1 VLHYLVLWLLFYK
14 GNHTSL
20 TYYYLKSSV
29 AVGYRRFKKNNYMDP
44 MSLVTPAVG
53 LMFWTCVIFVLLI
66 LVLKKFAWKPILSA
80 VDQRNES
87 ISNSLLAAEK
97 ARDEIASLTA
107 NNEQIIAQAKLDRD
121 ALLKEAREMKN
132 VIISKAKETATNE
145 ADKIISSAKEQITN
159 EKMKALTELKNQVA
173 AISIEMAEKVLGS
186 ELSNA
191 DAQKDLVN
199 RALKEKI

>member
-1 VLHYLVLWLLFYK
+1 
-14 GNHTSL
+14 
-20 TYYYLKSSV
+20 
-29 AVGYRRFKKNNYMDP
+29 MDP

-97 ARDEIASLTA
+97 ARNEIASLTA

-132 VIISKAKETATNE
+132 EIISKAKETATNE

>member
-1 VLHYLVLWLLFYK
+1 LATEDL
-14 GNHTSL
+14 
-20 TYYYLKSSV
+20 
-29 AVGYRRFKKNNYMDP
+29 KKNNYMDP

-97 ARDEIASLTA
+97 ARVEIASLTA

-132 VIISKAKETATNE
+132 EIISKAKETATNE

>member
-1 VLHYLVLWLLFYK
+1 MATEDL
-14 GNHTSL
+14 
-20 TYYYLKSSV
+20 
-29 AVGYRRFKKNNYMDP
+29 KKNNYMDP

-97 ARDEIASLTA
+97 ARNEIASLTA

-132 VIISKAKETATNE
+132 EIISKAKETATNE

>member
-1 VLHYLVLWLLFYK
+1 
-14 GNHTSL
+14 
-20 TYYYLKSSV
+20 
-29 AVGYRRFKKNNYMDP
+29 MDP

-97 ARDEIASLTA
+97 ARNEIASLTA

-132 VIISKAKETATNE
+132 EIISKAKETATNE

-173 AISIEMAEKVLGS
+173 VISIEMAEKVLGS

>member
-1 VLHYLVLWLLFYK
+1 
-14 GNHTSL
+14 
-20 TYYYLKSSV
+20 
-29 AVGYRRFKKNNYMDP
+29 MDP

-121 ALLKEAREMKN
+121 ALLKDAREMKN
-132 VIISKAKETATNE
+132 EIISKAKETATNE

-191 DAQKDLVN
+191 DTQKDLVN

>member
-1 VLHYLVLWLLFYK
+1 LATEDL
-14 GNHTSL
+14 
-20 TYYYLKSSV
+20 
-29 AVGYRRFKKNNYMDP
+29 KKNNYMDP

-121 ALLKEAREMKN
+121 ALLKDAREMKN
-132 VIISKAKETATNE
+132 EIISKAKETATNE

-191 DAQKDLVN
+191 DTQKDLVN

>member
-1 VLHYLVLWLLFYK
+1 
-14 GNHTSL
+14 
-20 TYYYLKSSV
+20 
-29 AVGYRRFKKNNYMDP
+29 MDP
-44 MSLVTPAVG
+44 MSLVTPAIG
-53 LMFWTCVIFVLLI
+53 LMFWTCIIFILLV

-121 ALLKEAREMKN
+121 ALLKEAREMKSE
-132 VIISKAKETATNE
+132 IISKAKDTASKE
-145 ADKIISSAKEQITN
+145 ADKIITSAKEQIYN

-186 ELSNA
+186 ELSNV
-191 DAQKDLVN
+191 DAQKDLVSQ
-199 RALKEKI
+199 ALKEKI

>member
-1 VLHYLVLWLLFYK
+1 MATEDL
-14 GNHTSL
+14 
-20 TYYYLKSSV
+20 
-29 AVGYRRFKKNNYMDP
+29 KKNNYMDP

-97 ARDEIASLTA
+97 ARNEIASLTA

-121 ALLKEAREMKN
+121 ALLKDAREMKN
-132 VIISKAKETATNE
+132 EIISKAKETATNE

>member
-1 VLHYLVLWLLFYK
+1 MATEDL
-14 GNHTSL
+14 
-20 TYYYLKSSV
+20 
-29 AVGYRRFKKNNYMDP
+29 KKNNYMDP
-44 MSLVTPAVG
+44 MSLVTPAIG
-53 LMFWTCVIFVLLI
+53 LMFWTCIIFILLV

-132 VIISKAKETATNE
+132 EIISKAKETATNE

>member
-1 VLHYLVLWLLFYK
+1 LATEDL
-14 GNHTSL
+14 
-20 TYYYLKSSV
+20 
-29 AVGYRRFKKNNYMDP
+29 KKNNYMDP

-97 ARDEIASLTA
+97 ARNEIASLTA

-132 VIISKAKETATNE
+132 EIISKAKETATNE

-191 DAQKDLVN
+191 DTQKDLVN

>member
-1 VLHYLVLWLLFYK
+1 LATEDL
-14 GNHTSL
+14 
-20 TYYYLKSSV
+20 
-29 AVGYRRFKKNNYMDP
+29 KKNNYMDP

-53 LMFWTCVIFVLLI
+53 LMFWTCIIFVLLI

-132 VIISKAKETATNE
+132 EIISKAKETATNE

>member
-1 VLHYLVLWLLFYK
+1 
-14 GNHTSL
+14 
-20 TYYYLKSSV
+20 
-29 AVGYRRFKKNNYMDP
+29 MDP

-97 ARDEIASLTA
+97 ARNEIASLTS

-132 VIISKAKETATNE
+132 EIISKAKETATNE

>member
-1 VLHYLVLWLLFYK
+1 
-14 GNHTSL
+14 
-20 TYYYLKSSV
+20 
-29 AVGYRRFKKNNYMDP
+29 
-44 MSLVTPAVG
+44 
-53 LMFWTCVIFVLLI
+53 MFWTCVIFVLLI

-132 VIISKAKETATNE
+132 EIISKAKETATNE

>member
-1 VLHYLVLWLLFYK
+1 MATEDL
-14 GNHTSL
+14 
-20 TYYYLKSSV
+20 
-29 AVGYRRFKKNNYMDP
+29 KKNNYMDP

-132 VIISKAKETATNE
+132 EIISKAKETATNE

>member
-1 VLHYLVLWLLFYK
+1 
-14 GNHTSL
+14 
-20 TYYYLKSSV
+20 
-29 AVGYRRFKKNNYMDP
+29 MDP

-87 ISNSLLAAEK
+87 ISNSLLAAQK

-132 VIISKAKETATNE
+132 EIISKAKETATNE

>member
-1 VLHYLVLWLLFYK
+1 MATEDL
-14 GNHTSL
+14 
-20 TYYYLKSSV
+20 
-29 AVGYRRFKKNNYMDP
+29 KKNNYMDP

-132 VIISKAKETATNE
+132 EIISKAKETATNE

-199 RALKEKI
+199 RALKVKI

>member
-1 VLHYLVLWLLFYK
+1 MATEDL
-14 GNHTSL
+14 
-20 TYYYLKSSV
+20 
-29 AVGYRRFKKNNYMDP
+29 KKNNYMDP

-121 ALLKEAREMKN
+121 ALLKEAREMKSE
-132 VIISKAKETATNE
+132 IISKAKETATNE

>member
-1 VLHYLVLWLLFYK
+1 MATEDL
-14 GNHTSL
+14 
-20 TYYYLKSSV
+20 
-29 AVGYRRFKKNNYMDP
+29 KKNNYMDP

-121 ALLKEAREMKN
+121 ALLKDAREMKN
-132 VIISKAKETATNE
+132 EIISKAKETATNE

>member
-1 VLHYLVLWLLFYK
+1 MATEDL
-14 GNHTSL
+14 
-20 TYYYLKSSV
+20 
-29 AVGYRRFKKNNYMDP
+29 KKNNYMDP

-97 ARDEIASLTA
+97 ARDEIANLTA

-132 VIISKAKETATNE
+132 EIISKAKETATNE

>member
-1 VLHYLVLWLLFYK
+1 MATEDL
-14 GNHTSL
+14 
-20 TYYYLKSSV
+20 
-29 AVGYRRFKKNNYMDP
+29 KKNNYMDP

-53 LMFWTCVIFVLLI
+53 LMFWTCIIFVLLI

-97 ARDEIASLTA
+97 ARNEIASLTA

-132 VIISKAKETATNE
+132 EIISKAKETATNE